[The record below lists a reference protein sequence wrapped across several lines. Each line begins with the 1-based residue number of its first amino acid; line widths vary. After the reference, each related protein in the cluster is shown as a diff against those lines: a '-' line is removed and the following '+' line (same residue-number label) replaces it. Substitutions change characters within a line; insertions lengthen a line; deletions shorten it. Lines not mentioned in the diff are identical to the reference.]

1 MKSFLPWDAVYRRHR
16 MRKYLPLILLAAAMT
31 AGCTSRDI
39 QWNNDGRIKSY
50 KSPRFGAKEQ
60 AGKITITNGKNP
72 TIEIEAV
79 HSDLVEGIKVAVQAA
94 VETAIK
100 ASGVPSRGIP
110 ASASRASASR
120 MIPDTEEPTTLDPV
134 EEIEP

>member
-1 MKSFLPWDAVYRRHR
+1 
-16 MRKYLPLILLAAAMT
+16 MRKFIPLLLLAVASVT
-31 AGCTSRDI
+31 GCTNREI
-39 QWNNDGRIKSY
+39 QWNNDGRIKLY

-79 HSDLVEGIKVAVQAA
+79 HSDLVEGIKVAVQTA

-100 ASGVPSRGIP
+100 ASGVPARGIP
-110 ASASRASASR
+110 ASASRASTPKL
-120 MIPDTEEPTTLDPV
+120 IPFTAEPTEPV

>member
-1 MKSFLPWDAVYRRHR
+1 
-16 MRKYLPLILLAAAMT
+16 MRKFIPLLILAAAF
-31 AGCTSRDI
+31 AGCTNRDI
-39 QWNNDGRIKSY
+39 QWNNNGRIKSY
-50 KSPRFGAKEQ
+50 KSPRFGAKES

-100 ASGVPSRGIP
+100 SMGVPARGIP
-110 ASASRASASR
+110 ASAARASTP
-120 MIPDTEEPTTLDPV
+120 MTIPLAESPV
-134 EEIEP
+134 EPEPVDEIEP